1 MGCQRKRE
9 SIMIRASAQ
18 DGTYPRPQLMR
29 SEWRS
34 LDGVWE
40 FAHDDRDDGLSAGWW
55 SGEVPLAR
63 RILVPFA
70 PESSASGIGD
80 TGYHP
85 LVWYRRE
92 LTIATPSDGRRVLL
106 HFGAVD
112 HSCRV
117 WVDGAEVGSH
127 VGGQSPFSFDLTDHL
142 ASGSDRHVIVVRA
155 YDDPHDLELP
165 RGKQDW
171 EPEPHAIWYT
181 RTTGIWQTVWLEEVA
196 QVRFDVLDW
205 STDQVAGTVTAEV
218 RLNRPEPGWIVSVD
232 LDLDGEAL
240 AAATATTSG
249 GGATV
254 VLRPKGLGASPDDE
268 RLLWTP
274 ERPVL
279 LDAAVRLTDPAGAVR
294 DEVASYVGIRTA
306 TVGRESFELNGSPY
320 YVRSVLEQGFWPA
333 SLLTAPSD
341 EERRREVELIK
352 QLGFN
357 AARIHQKAE
366 DPRFL
371 YWADRLGLLIWGEI
385 AAGYAFSGRA
395 AELITADWR
404 ALIARDRSHPCIVT
418 WVPVNESWGVPDVAS
433 SEPQRD
439 LVRALAAL
447 TRALDSSRPVVSN
460 DGWEHVDSDI
470 LTIHDY
476 TTDPG
481 VLAARYADA
490 DAVKAAVDGPGPQ
503 AKALVV
509 DQAMAERVRTGA
521 MPVMLT
527 EFGGISF
534 AGDGSTWG
542 YGTVDSAAE
551 YGRLVGALFA
561 AVEHSTVLAGF
572 CFTQLTDTMQE
583 ANGLLTADREPKL
596 PIEAIRA
603 MVTGAAVTAESA
615 ASPT

>member
-1 MGCQRKRE
+1 
-9 SIMIRASAQ
+9 MIRASVQ
-18 DGTYPRPQLMR
+18 DGTYPRPQLVR

-34 LDGVWE
+34 LDGAWQ
-40 FAHDDRDDGLSAGWW
+40 FAHDDRDDGVGARWW
-55 SGEVPLAR
+55 SGKVPLER

-70 PESSASGIGD
+70 PESTASGIGD

-85 LVWYRRE
+85 VVWYRRE
-92 LTIATPSDGRRVLL
+92 LTIAAPADGRRVLL

-142 ASGSDRHVIVVRA
+142 APGTDQHVIVIRA
-155 YDDPHDLELP
+155 HDDPHDLELP

-196 QVRFDVLDW
+196 DVRVDVLDW
-205 STDQVAGTVTAEV
+205 STDQLAGTVTAEV
-218 RLNRPEPGWIVSVD
+218 RLSRPEDGWVISVD
-232 LDLDGEAL
+232 LHLDGEML
-240 AAATATTSG
+240 AAAAVTTTG
-249 GGATV
+249 GGASV
-254 VLRPKGLGASPDDE
+254 VLRPKGLGSSPDDE

-279 LDAAVRLTDPAGAVR
+279 LDAAVRVTAPSGEVR
-294 DEVASYVGIRTA
+294 DEVASYLGIRSA
-306 TVGRESFELNGSPY
+306 TIGGDAFELNGRPY
-320 YVRSVLEQGFWPA
+320 YVRSVLEQGFWPT

-341 EERRREVELIK
+341 EDRRREVELIK

-385 AAGYAFSGRA
+385 AAGYAFSARA

-404 ALIARDRSHPCIVT
+404 ELVARDRSHPCIVT
-418 WVPVNESWGVPDVAS
+418 WVPVNESWGVSDVAS
-433 SEPQRD
+433 SEPQRE
-439 LVRALAAL
+439 LVRSLAAL
-447 TRALDSSRPVVSN
+447 TRALDPSRPVVSN

-476 TTDPG
+476 TTEPA

-490 DAVKAAVDGPGPQ
+490 DAVRAAIDGDGPQG
-503 AKALVV
+503 KLLVV
-509 DQAMAERVRTGA
+509 DRGMAERARSGG

-534 AGDGSTWG
+534 AGDASTWG
-542 YGTVDSAAE
+542 YGTVDSVAE
-551 YGRLVGALFA
+551 YERLVGNLFA
-561 AVEHSTVLAGF
+561 AVERSSVLAGF

-583 ANGLLTADREPKL
+583 ANGLLTDDREPKL
-596 PIEAIRA
+596 PVETIRA
-603 MVTGAAVTAESA
+603 MVTGVAVTSA
-615 ASPT
+615 